1 LAGGSA
7 PQPKGLAEMN
17 ALLSSLD
24 RPMRSARQGI
34 EDLIDL
40 RSISFGSPAAI
51 VTCMGLIIGLD
62 AATATKTAVIGSLLI
77 IGVADNL
84 TDSLSVHIYQE
95 AERLAERRAFGTT
108 IANYLARLMVTL
120 SFVLLLLLLPGSVAV
135 FSCAL
140 WGFFLLSGLS
150 YLLAKARRVSA
161 FSEIYKHA
169 GVTLVVIVISKALG
183 LWIQSVTGLT

>member
-1 LAGGSA
+1 
-7 PQPKGLAEMN
+7 MT
-17 ALLSSLD
+17 ALLATLD
-24 RPMRSARQGI
+24 HPMRSARRVI
-34 EDLIDL
+34 TDLIDL
-40 RSISFGSPAAI
+40 RSVSFGSPAAI

-62 AATATKTAVIGSLLI
+62 AATATKAAVLGSLLI

-108 IANYLARLMVTL
+108 IANYLARLTVTL
-120 SFVLLLLLLPGSVAV
+120 SFVLLFLLLPDSAAIFG
-135 FSCAL
+135 CAL

-150 YLLAKARRVSA
+150 YLLAKARCVSA
-161 FSEIYKHA
+161 FSEICKHA
-169 GVTLVVIVISKALG
+169 GVALVVIVISKALG